1 MSAAFLDTCSVPAL
15 VTNEVPAESRRPER
29 AHLSLGISR
38 ATLAALTIKA
48 RRVNDACQALGISRS
63 TLYKL
68 AAQGKIRVIKIGG
81 RTLVP
86 ESEINRLA
94 TEGTA

>member
-1 MSAAFLDTCSVPAL
+1 MSAALLDACLAPAL
-15 VTNEVPAESRRPER
+15 VANEVPTEFCRPER
-29 AHLSLGISR
+29 SPLSLGVGG

-48 RRVNDACQALGISRS
+48 RRVNDACQALGISRA

-68 AAQGKIRVIKIGG
+68 AAQGKIRFIKIGG

-86 ESEINRLA
+86 ESEIDRLA
-94 TEGTA
+94 AEGTA

>member
-1 MSAAFLDTCSVPAL
+1 MSAALLDTCSATAL
-15 VTNEVPAESRRPER
+15 VANEVPAESRRPER
-29 AHLSLGISR
+29 GHLSLGISR

-48 RRVNDACQALGISRS
+48 RRVNDACQALGISRA

-68 AAQGKIRVIKIGG
+68 ASQGKIKLIKIAG

-86 ESEINRLA
+86 ESEIDRLA
-94 TEGTA
+94 SEGAA